1 MKNDL
6 FNLRRF
12 CRDGTSSPARRSGQ
26 HLQEESIGKDNRV
39 LRGGSWN
46 NNTEINLRSSYRNNN
61 TPRNRNDNNGFRCVL
76 SVGNPIKCLMN
87 QRELDRRQ
95 AWMDDQNR
103 FRLGMVEFAAETRH
117 ATAEMRGL
125 IKDLK
130 GAGVKVTTSGDDTR

>member
-6 FNLRRF
+6 FNFRRF
-12 CRDGTSSPARRSGQ
+12 CGDGASSPARRSGQ

-76 SVGNPIKCLMN
+76 SVGKALFLLLLLAPVLVAQIPSRTLPEDGAPRDV
-87 QRELDRRQ
+87 RE
-95 AWMDDQNR
+95 
-103 FRLGMVEFAAETRH
+103 
-117 ATAEMRGL
+117 
-125 IKDLK
+125 
-130 GAGVKVTTSGDDTR
+130 

>member
-6 FNLRRF
+6 FNFRRF
-12 CRDGTSSPARRSGQ
+12 CGDGASSPARRSGQ

-76 SVGNPIKCLMN
+76 SVGKAIKCLMN
-87 QRELDRRQ
+87 QCEP
-95 AWMDDQNR
+95 WWGP
-103 FRLGMVEFAAETRH
+103 LGTLP
-117 ATAEMRGL
+117 GQ
-125 IKDLK
+125 
-130 GAGVKVTTSGDDTR
+130 S